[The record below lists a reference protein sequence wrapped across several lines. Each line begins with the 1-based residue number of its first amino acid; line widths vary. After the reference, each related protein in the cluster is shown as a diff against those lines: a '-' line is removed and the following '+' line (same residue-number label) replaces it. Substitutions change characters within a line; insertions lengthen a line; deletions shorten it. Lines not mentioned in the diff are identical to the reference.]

1 MKILN
6 KEFEKTFVNDLEE
19 LFLWRRDVKSFSN
32 TTIDQDTLER
42 LMSFACKAPSV
53 GNSQPWRF
61 MLINTL
67 ETRQA
72 IFEEFKRE
80 NKQAAERYK
89 KETKQEYLKLKLE
102 GLLEAPSHLA
112 VYSETTP
119 LRGKGLGR
127 STMPETVRYSTVLA
141 IGQLWLHARAL
152 GLGLGWVSILNPK
165 NINQILQAPKN
176 WDLIAYLCLG
186 YPKLNSQTPYLEEV
200 NWQSRDAFKEFII
213 YR

>member
-67 ETRQA
+67 
-72 IFEEFKRE
+72 
-80 NKQAAERYK
+80 
-89 KETKQEYLKLKLE
+89 
-102 GLLEAPSHLA
+102 
-112 VYSETTP
+112 
-119 LRGKGLGR
+119 
-127 STMPETVRYSTVLA
+127 
-141 IGQLWLHARAL
+141 
-152 GLGLGWVSILNPK
+152 
-165 NINQILQAPKN
+165 
-176 WDLIAYLCLG
+176 
-186 YPKLNSQTPYLEEV
+186 
-200 NWQSRDAFKEFII
+200 
-213 YR
+213 

>member
-1 MKILN
+1 MN
-6 KEFEKTFVNDLEE
+6 KEFEKTFVNQLEE
-19 LFLWRRDVKSFSN
+19 LFLWRRDVKNFSN

-61 MLINTL
+61 MLINTPK
-67 ETRQA
+67 TRQA

-80 NKQAAERYK
+80 NKRATEKYQEEPKR
-89 KETKQEYLKLKLE
+89 EYLKLKLE

-119 LRGKGLGR
+119 VRGKALGR

-165 NINQILQAPKN
+165 NINQILQPPKN
-176 WDLIAYLCLG
+176 WDLVAYLCLG
-186 YPKLNSQTPYLEEV
+186 YPKLNSQIPYLEEV
-200 NWQSRDAFKEFII
+200 KWQSRDEYKEFIF